1 MRVLRP
7 QRRPR
12 NDGFSVGIIGCGNM
26 GSALARGMVEARLL
40 PAGRIIGYDADAAKS
55 RRLARALKIKAAR
68 SSREAAGCSV
78 ILLAVKPQQMGEV
91 LSEIRPLLS
100 RRPLL
105 VSIAAGIRTGWI
117 ERRAGRGVPVVRVMP
132 NTPALVKKGISA
144 IAVGRSAGARHRA
157 VAERI
162 FGSVGETVRVPERLM
177 DAVTAVSGSGPAYFF
192 YLMEQMAE
200 AGTSLGLPAGT
211 AKKLAAVTARGA
223 ARLVTCGGK
232 DPAAFRKRVTSKG
245 GTTEAAFK
253 VFERKGLGK
262 ILREGIRAAA
272 RRAKELSG

>member
-1 MRVLRP
+1 MPL
-7 QRRPR
+7 
-12 NDGFSVGIIGCGNM
+12 SVGVIGCGNM

-40 PAGRIIGYDADAAKS
+40 PARRIAGYDADASKVL
-55 RRLARALKIKAAR
+55 RLSRALKIKAAR
-68 SSREAAGCSV
+68 SIREAAACSV
-78 ILLAVKPQQMGEV
+78 VLLAVKPQQMGEV
-91 LSEIRPLLS
+91 LAEIRPFLGH
-100 RRPLL
+100 RPLL
-105 VSIAAGIRTGWI
+105 VSIAAGVRTGWI

-144 IAVGRSAGARHRA
+144 ITAGRSAGARHR
-157 VAERI
+157 VIAEKI

-192 YLMEQMAE
+192 YLMEQMAS
-200 AGTSLGLPAGT
+200 AGRQLGLPAGT
-211 AKKLAAVTARGA
+211 AKRLAAVTARGA
-223 ARLVTCGGK
+223 ARLATCGGE
-232 DPAAFRKRVTSKG
+232 DPAAFRKKVTSKG

-262 ILREGIRAAA
+262 ILQEGIRAAA